1 MRIHFFTAPFCFR
14 FTAPHSLTIMRIES
28 IIFPEVLSM
37 KKRTLL
43 LSLAALLAATTISA
57 NDSLPFTAAVKE
69 NGMWGAVN
77 GAGQVVIPISY
88 DRLGLSLSE
97 ADEQEEDLL
106 SEEGRDEL
114 IEAEK
119 GGLRGF
125 FTRTGKE
132 VIPISYESRSIW
144 KEGALAVR
152 GKDKKISFYKK
163 DGSLI
168 SGAAYD
174 QVSDFENGMAIVK
187 QGATY
192 GYLSLD
198 GKEVKPVY
206 QEARFFEDGLA
217 AVKEKG
223 RWGVIDMTGRYIVSP
238 IYKDTGAAFQEGRLA
253 VKNQKNLWGYIDR
266 EGKEI
271 IPPAYKAVSP
281 AFSEGYAAIRDDSKL
296 WGFIDTEGNVTAKP
310 QFKAVL
316 TPFSEGLSGVKT
328 IDGNGYARPDGT
340 IAFMADYDQLFPF
353 RDGLAEVREGEVETH
368 AVRSLPPI
376 SIGIGWGWGDWL
388 AFRHH
393 HHPWG
398 WGWGIGLPI
407 WYPGRYDDE
416 PVTSVTEKRGY
427 IDKNGKVIASP
438 ANDRVFSAGRKGILL
453 AKDGRYGWVDREGTY
468 IAHTI
473 YTGLLP
479 DEEDGVLLAKDE
491 NKKWGLLS
499 MEDGHELLPFS
510 YKEIRSLGSGLFGY
524 KEEGKWGIA
533 DKDGTRLTAPLYLA
547 VSKAGEG
554 LLPVKTKNGWR
565 FLTPAG
571 HEAFPHN
578 DTFSDVTPFSSG
590 LAGVKVKGKWGLI
603 DKTGRYVM
611 RPAYEDLD
619 IL

>member
-1 MRIHFFTAPFCFR
+1 
-14 FTAPHSLTIMRIES
+14 
-28 IIFPEVLSM
+28 M

-43 LSLAALLAATTISA
+43 LTLAALLAATTISA

-69 NGMWGAVN
+69 TGMWGAVN
-77 GAGQVVIPISY
+77 ATGKVVIPISY
-88 DRLGLSLSE
+88 DRLGLSLRD
-97 ADEQEEDLL
+97 ADEPAEDLS
-106 SEEGRDEL
+106 SEEGRDDL

-125 FTRTGKE
+125 FTRSGKE

-152 GKDKKISFYKK
+152 GKDKKISFYKN

-187 QGATY
+187 RGATY
-192 GYLSLD
+192 GYLALD
-198 GKEVKPVY
+198 GREVKPVY

-223 RWGVIDMTGRYIVSP
+223 RWGVIDKTGRYVVP
-238 IYKDTGAAFQEGRLA
+238 PTYKDTGAAFEEERLA

-266 EGKEI
+266 EGQEI
-271 IPPAYKAVSP
+271 IAPIYKAVSP
-281 AFSEGYAAIRDDSKL
+281 TFSEGYAAVQDESKL
-296 WGFIDTEGNVTAKP
+296 WGFIDTEGRVTAKP

-316 TPFSEGLSGVKT
+316 TPFSEGLAGVKT
-328 IDGNGYARPDGT
+328 IDGNGYAKPDGT

-353 RDGLAEVREGEVETH
+353 EDGLAEVREGEVETRT
-368 AVRSLPPI
+368 VRSRPPV
-376 SIGIGWGWGDWL
+376 SIGIGWGWGWGDWL
-388 AFRHH
+388 AFHHHRRHH
-393 HHPWG
+393 HP

-407 WYPGRYDDE
+407 WYPGWYDYE
-416 PVTSVTEKRGY
+416 TVPSVTVKRGY
-427 IDKNGKVIASP
+427 IDKSGKVIASP
-438 ANDRVFSAGRKGILL
+438 ANDRVFSAGEKGILL
-453 AKDGRYGWVDREGTY
+453 SKDGRYGWVNREGTY

-491 NKKWGLLS
+491 NKKWGLIS
-499 MEDGHELLPFS
+499 MADGHEILPFS
-510 YKEIRSLGSGLFGY
+510 YKEIRSLGSGYFGY
-524 KEEGKWGIA
+524 KEKDKWGIA
-533 DKDGTRLTAPLYLA
+533 GKDGARLTAPLYLA

-554 LLPVKTKNGWR
+554 LLPVKTKNGWT
-565 FLTPAG
+565 FITPAG
-571 HEAFPHN
+571 TEAFPHE
-578 DTFSDVTPFSSG
+578 DTFSDVTPFSYG

-603 DKTGRYVM
+603 DKTGTYVM

>member
-1 MRIHFFTAPFCFR
+1 
-14 FTAPHSLTIMRIES
+14 
-28 IIFPEVLSM
+28 M

-43 LSLAALLAATTISA
+43 LTLAALWAATTISA
-57 NDSLPFTAAVKE
+57 NNSLPFTAAVKE
-69 NGMWGAVN
+69 NGVWGAVN
-77 GAGQVVIPISY
+77 AAGKVVIPISY
-88 DRLGLSLSE
+88 DRLGLSLRD
-97 ADEQEEDLL
+97 ADEQAEDLT
-106 SEEGRDEL
+106 SKEGRDDL

-125 FTRTGKE
+125 FTRSGKE

-152 GKDKKISFYKK
+152 GKDKKISFYKN

-187 QGATY
+187 RGATY

-198 GKEVKPVY
+198 GREVKPVY

-223 RWGVIDMTGRYIVSP
+223 RWGVIDMTGRYVVSP
-238 IYKDTGAAFQEGRLA
+238 TYKDTGAAFEEGRLA

-281 AFSEGYAAIRDDSKL
+281 AFSEGCAAVQDESKL
-296 WGFIDTEGNVTAKP
+296 WGFIDTEGRVTAKP

-316 TPFSEGLSGVKT
+316 TPFAEGLAGVKT
-328 IDGNGYARPDGT
+328 LDGNGYARPDGT

-353 RDGLAEVREGEVETH
+353 EDGLAEIREGEVETH
-368 AVRSLPPI
+368 AVRSRPPI

-393 HHPWG
+393 HHHP
-398 WGWGIGLPI
+398 WGWGIGVPI
-407 WYPGRYDDE
+407 WYPGWYDYE
-416 PVTSVTEKRGY
+416 TVPSITVKRGY

-438 ANDRVFSAGRKGILL
+438 ANDRVFPAGEKGILL
-453 AKDGRYGWVDREGTY
+453 SKDGRYGWVNREGTY

-499 MEDGHELLPFS
+499 MADGHKILPFS
-510 YKEIRSLGSGLFGY
+510 YKEIRSLGSGYFGY
-524 KEEGKWGIA
+524 KEDDKWGIA
-533 DKDGTRLTAPLYLA
+533 GNDGSHLTAPLYLA

-554 LLPVKTKNGWR
+554 LLPVKTKNGWT
-565 FLTPAG
+565 FITPAG
-571 HEAFPHN
+571 TEAFPHE

-603 DKTGRYVM
+603 DQQGRYVM
-611 RPAYEDLD
+611 HPTYEDLD

>member
-1 MRIHFFTAPFCFR
+1 
-14 FTAPHSLTIMRIES
+14 
-28 IIFPEVLSM
+28 M

-43 LSLAALLAATTISA
+43 LTLAAFWAATAISA
-57 NDSLPFTAAVKE
+57 HDTTLPFTAAVKE

-77 GAGQVVIPISY
+77 GTGQVVIPISY
-88 DRLGLSLSE
+88 DRLSLSLSE
-97 ADEQEEDLL
+97 ANEQKEDLL
-106 SEEGRDEL
+106 SEEGRDDL

-187 QGATY
+187 RGATY

-198 GKEVKPVY
+198 GREVKPVY

-223 RWGVIDMTGRYIVSP
+223 RWGVIDTTGRYVVSP
-238 IYKDTGAAFQEGRLA
+238 TYKDTGAAFKERRLA

-266 EGKEI
+266 EGQEI

-281 AFSEGYAAIRDDSKL
+281 AFSEGFAAVQDDSKL
-296 WGFIDTEGNVTAKP
+296 WGFIDTEGRITAKP

-316 TPFSEGLSGVKT
+316 TPFAEGLSGVKT

-353 RDGLAEVREGEVETH
+353 EDGLAEIREGEVETH
-368 AVRSLPPI
+368 AVRSRPPI
-376 SIGIGWGWGDWL
+376 SIGIGWGWGWGDWL

-393 HHPWG
+393 HHHP

-407 WYPGRYDDE
+407 WYPGWYDYE
-416 PVTSVTEKRGY
+416 AVPSVTVKRGY
-427 IDKNGKVIASP
+427 IDKSGKVIASP
-438 ANDRVFSAGRKGILL
+438 ANDRVFPAGEKGILL
-453 AKDGRYGWVDREGTY
+453 SKDGRYGWVNREGTY

-473 YTGLLP
+473 YTGLIP

-499 MEDGHELLPFS
+499 MEDSHELLPFS
-510 YKEIRSLGSGLFGY
+510 YKEIRSLGSGYFGY
-524 KEEGKWGIA
+524 KEENKWGIA
-533 DKDGTRLTAPLYLA
+533 GKDGSRLTAPLYLA

-554 LLPVKTKNGWR
+554 LLPVKTKNGWT
-565 FLTPAG
+565 FITPAG
-571 HEAFPHN
+571 HEAFPHE

-603 DKTGRYVM
+603 DQKGRYVM
-611 RPAYEDLD
+611 HPAYEDLD

>member
-1 MRIHFFTAPFCFR
+1 
-14 FTAPHSLTIMRIES
+14 
-28 IIFPEVLSM
+28 M

-43 LSLAALLAATTISA
+43 LTLAALLATTTISA

-69 NGMWGAVN
+69 NGVWGAVN
-77 GAGQVVIPISY
+77 AAGKVVIPISY
-88 DRLGLSLSE
+88 DRLGLSLRD
-97 ADEQEEDLL
+97 ADEQAEDLT
-106 SEEGRDEL
+106 SKEGRDDL

-125 FTRTGKE
+125 FTRSGKE

-152 GKDKKISFYKK
+152 GKDKKISFYKN

-187 QGATY
+187 RGATY

-217 AVKEKG
+217 AVKAKG
-223 RWGVIDMTGRYIVSP
+223 RWGVIDMTGRYVVSP

-253 VKNQKNLWGYIDR
+253 VKSQKNLWGYIDR
-266 EGKEI
+266 EGQEI
-271 IPPAYKAVSP
+271 IAPAYKAVSP
-281 AFSEGYAAIRDDSKL
+281 AFSEGCAAVQGESNL
-296 WGFIDTEGNVTAKP
+296 WGFIDTEGRVTAKP

-316 TPFSEGLSGVKT
+316 TPFAEGLAAVKT

-353 RDGLAEVREGEVETH
+353 EDGLAEIREGEVETH
-368 AVRSLPPI
+368 AVRSRPPI

-393 HHPWG
+393 HHHP
-398 WGWGIGLPI
+398 WGWGIGVPI
-407 WYPGRYDDE
+407 WYPGWYDYE
-416 PVTSVTEKRGY
+416 TVPSITVKRGY
-427 IDKNGKVIASP
+427 IDKNGKVVASP
-438 ANDRVFSAGRKGILL
+438 ANDRVFPAGEKGILL
-453 AKDGRYGWVDREGTY
+453 SKDGRYGWVNREGTY

-499 MEDGHELLPFS
+499 MADGHKILPFS
-510 YKEIRSLGSGLFGY
+510 YKEIRSLGSGYFGY
-524 KEEGKWGIA
+524 KEDDKWGIA
-533 DKDGTRLTAPLYLA
+533 GNDGSHLTAPLYLA

-554 LLPVKTKNGWR
+554 LLPVKTKNGWT
-565 FLTPAG
+565 FITSAG
-571 HEAFPHN
+571 TEAFPHE

-603 DKTGRYVM
+603 DKTGTYVM

>member
-1 MRIHFFTAPFCFR
+1 
-14 FTAPHSLTIMRIES
+14 
-28 IIFPEVLSM
+28 M

-43 LSLAALLAATTISA
+43 LTLAALLAATTISA

-69 NGMWGAVN
+69 NGVWGAVN
-77 GAGQVVIPISY
+77 AAGKVVIPISY
-88 DRLGLSLSE
+88 DRLGLSLRD
-97 ADEQEEDLL
+97 ADEQAEDLS
-106 SEEGRDEL
+106 SEEGRDDL

-125 FTRTGKE
+125 FTRAGKE

-152 GKDKKISFYKK
+152 GKDKKISFYTN

-187 QGATY
+187 RGATY
-192 GYLSLD
+192 GYLSLN
-198 GKEVKPVY
+198 GREVKPVY

-223 RWGVIDMTGRYIVSP
+223 RWGVIDMTGRYVVSP
-238 IYKDTGAAFQEGRLA
+238 TYKDTGAAFEEGRLA
-253 VKNQKNLWGYIDR
+253 VKNQKNLWGFIDR

-271 IPPAYKAVSP
+271 IPPAYKAVSL
-281 AFSEGYAAIRDDSKL
+281 AFSEGCAAVQDESNL
-296 WGFIDTEGNVTAKP
+296 WGFIDTEGRVTAKP

-316 TPFSEGLSGVKT
+316 TPFAEGLAGVKT
-328 IDGNGYARPDGT
+328 LDGNGYARPDGT

-353 RDGLAEVREGEVETH
+353 EDGLAEIREGEVETH
-368 AVRSLPPI
+368 AVRSRPPI

-393 HHPWG
+393 HHHP
-398 WGWGIGLPI
+398 WGWGIGVPI
-407 WYPGRYDDE
+407 WYPGRYDYE
-416 PVTSVTEKRGY
+416 TVPSITVKRGY
-427 IDKNGKVIASP
+427 IDKNGKVVASP
-438 ANDRVFSAGRKGILL
+438 ANDRVFPAGRKGILL
-453 AKDGRYGWVDREGTY
+453 SKDGRYGWVNREGTY

-499 MEDGHELLPFS
+499 MADGHELLPFS

-524 KEEGKWGIA
+524 KEEDKWGIA
-533 DKDGTRLTAPLYLA
+533 GKDGSRLTAPLYLA

-554 LLPVKTKNGWR
+554 LLPVKTKNGWT
-565 FLTPAG
+565 FITPAG
-571 HEAFPHN
+571 TEAFPHE

-603 DKTGRYVM
+603 DQQGRYVM
-611 RPAYEDLD
+611 HPTYEDLD

>member
-1 MRIHFFTAPFCFR
+1 
-14 FTAPHSLTIMRIES
+14 
-28 IIFPEVLSM
+28 M

-43 LSLAALLAATTISA
+43 LTLAALLAATTISA

-69 NGMWGAVN
+69 NGVWGAVN
-77 GAGQVVIPISY
+77 AAGKVVIPISY
-88 DRLGLSLSE
+88 DRLGLSLRD
-97 ADEQEEDLL
+97 AGEQTEDLT
-106 SEEGRDEL
+106 SEEGRDDL

-125 FTRTGKE
+125 FTRSGKE
-132 VIPISYESRSIW
+132 VVPISYESRSIW
-144 KEGALAVR
+144 KEGVLAVR
-152 GKDKKISFYKK
+152 GRDKKISFYTN

-187 QGATY
+187 RGATY

-198 GKEVKPVY
+198 GREVKPVY

-223 RWGVIDMTGRYIVSP
+223 RWGVIDMTGRYVVSP
-238 IYKDTGAAFQEGRLA
+238 TYKDTGAAFEEDRLA
-253 VKNQKNLWGYIDR
+253 VKNQKNLWGFIDR
-266 EGKEI
+266 EGQEI
-271 IPPAYKAVSP
+271 IAPAYKAVSP
-281 AFSEGYAAIRDDSKL
+281 AFSEGYAAVQDESKL
-296 WGFIDTEGNVTAKP
+296 WGFIDTEGRVTAKP

-316 TPFSEGLSGVKT
+316 TPFAEGLAGVKT
-328 IDGNGYARPDGT
+328 LDGNGYARPDGT

-353 RDGLAEVREGEVETH
+353 EDGLAEIREGEVETH
-368 AVRSLPPI
+368 AVRSRPPI

-393 HHPWG
+393 HHHP
-398 WGWGIGLPI
+398 WGWGIGVPI
-407 WYPGRYDDE
+407 WYPGRYDYE
-416 PVTSVTEKRGY
+416 TVPSITVKRGY
-427 IDKNGKVIASP
+427 IDKSGKVVASP
-438 ANDRVFSAGRKGILL
+438 ANDRVFPAGRKGILL
-453 AKDGRYGWVDREGTY
+453 SKDGRYGWVNREGTY

-499 MEDGHELLPFS
+499 MADGHELLPFS

-524 KEEGKWGIA
+524 KEEDKWGIA
-533 DKDGTRLTAPLYLA
+533 GKDGSRLTAPLYLA

-554 LLPVKTKNGWR
+554 LLPVKTKNGWT
-565 FLTPAG
+565 FITPAG
-571 HEAFPHN
+571 TEAFPHE

-603 DKTGRYVM
+603 DQQGRYVM
-611 RPAYEDLD
+611 HPAYEDLD

>member
-1 MRIHFFTAPFCFR
+1 
-14 FTAPHSLTIMRIES
+14 
-28 IIFPEVLSM
+28 M

-43 LSLAALLAATTISA
+43 LTLAALLAATTISA
-57 NDSLPFTAAVKE
+57 NNSLPFTAAVKE
-69 NGMWGAVN
+69 NGVWGAVN
-77 GAGQVVIPISY
+77 AAGKIVIPISY
-88 DRLGLSLSE
+88 DRLGLSLR
-97 ADEQEEDLL
+97 DEGEQAEDLT
-106 SEEGRDEL
+106 SDKGRDDL

-132 VIPISYESRSIW
+132 VVPISYESRSIW
-144 KEGALAVR
+144 KEGVLAVR
-152 GKDKKISFYKK
+152 GKDKKISFYKD
-163 DGSLI
+163 DGTLI
-168 SGAAYD
+168 SHTAYD

-187 QGATY
+187 RGATY
-192 GYLSLD
+192 GYLALD
-198 GKEVKPVY
+198 GREVKPVY

-223 RWGVIDMTGRYIVSP
+223 RWGVIDKTGRYVVP
-238 IYKDTGAAFQEGRLA
+238 PTYKDTGAAFEEERLA

-266 EGKEI
+266 EGQEI
-271 IPPAYKAVSP
+271 IAPIYKAVSP
-281 AFSEGYAAIRDDSKL
+281 TFSEGCAAVQDESKL
-296 WGFIDTEGNVTAKP
+296 WGFIDTEGRVTAKP

-316 TPFSEGLSGVKT
+316 TPFAEGLAGVKT
-328 IDGNGYARPDGT
+328 LDGNGYARPDGT

-353 RDGLAEVREGEVETH
+353 EDGLAEIREGEVETH
-368 AVRSLPPI
+368 AVRSRPPI

-393 HHPWG
+393 HHHP
-398 WGWGIGLPI
+398 WGWGIGVPI
-407 WYPGRYDDE
+407 WYPGWYDYE
-416 PVTSVTEKRGY
+416 TVPSVTVKRGY
-427 IDKNGKVIASP
+427 IDKSGKVIASP

-453 AKDGRYGWVDREGTY
+453 SKDGRYGWVDREGTY

-479 DEEDGVLLAKDE
+479 DEEDGVLLAKNE

-554 LLPVKTKNGWR
+554 LLPVKTKNGWS

-571 HEAFPHN
+571 HEAFPHA

-603 DKTGRYVM
+603 DKTGTYVM

>member
-1 MRIHFFTAPFCFR
+1 
-14 FTAPHSLTIMRIES
+14 
-28 IIFPEVLSM
+28 
-37 KKRTLL
+37 
-43 LSLAALLAATTISA
+43 
-57 NDSLPFTAAVKE
+57 
-69 NGMWGAVN
+69 
-77 GAGQVVIPISY
+77 
-88 DRLGLSLSE
+88 
-97 ADEQEEDLL
+97 
-106 SEEGRDEL
+106 
-114 IEAEK
+114 
-119 GGLRGF
+119 
-125 FTRTGKE
+125 
-132 VIPISYESRSIW
+132 
-144 KEGALAVR
+144 
-152 GKDKKISFYKK
+152 
-163 DGSLI
+163 
-168 SGAAYD
+168 
-174 QVSDFENGMAIVK
+174 MAIVK

-198 GKEVKPVY
+198 GREVKPVY

-223 RWGVIDMTGRYIVSP
+223 RWGVINMTGRYIVSP

-253 VKNQKNLWGYIDR
+253 VKSQKNLWGYIDR

-281 AFSEGYAAIRDDSKL
+281 AFSEGYAAILGDSKL
-296 WGFIDTEGNVTAKP
+296 WGFIDTEGHVTAKP

-353 RDGLAEVREGEVETH
+353 KDGLAEVREGEVETR
-368 AVRSLPPI
+368 AVRSRPPI

-407 WYPGRYDDE
+407 WYPGRYNYE

-453 AKDGRYGWVDREGTY
+453 SKDGRYGWVDREGTY

-533 DKDGTRLTAPLYLA
+533 DKEGTRLTAPLYLA

-571 HEAFPHN
+571 HEAFPHD

-603 DKTGRYVM
+603 DKTGTYVM

>member
-1 MRIHFFTAPFCFR
+1 
-14 FTAPHSLTIMRIES
+14 
-28 IIFPEVLSM
+28 M

-43 LSLAALLAATTISA
+43 LTLVALWAAAAASA
-57 NDSLPFTAAVKE
+57 NEPTLPFTAAVKE

-97 ADEQEEDLL
+97 ADEKEEDLA
-106 SEEGRDEL
+106 SEEGRDDL

-168 SGAAYD
+168 SSAAYD

-187 QGATY
+187 RGATY
-192 GYLSLD
+192 GYLTLD
-198 GKEVKPVY
+198 GREVKPVY

-223 RWGVIDMTGRYIVSP
+223 RWGVIDMTGRYIVP
-238 IYKDTGAAFQEGRLA
+238 PTYKDTGASFKKGRLA
-253 VKNQKNLWGYIDR
+253 VKNRKNLWGYMDR

-281 AFSEGYAAIRDDSKL
+281 AFSEGYAAVQADNKL
-296 WGFIDTEGNVTAKP
+296 WGFIDTEGHVTAKP

-328 IDGNGYARPDGT
+328 IDGSGYARPDGT

-353 RDGLAEVREGEVETH
+353 KDGLAEVREGVAETRT
-368 AVRSLPPI
+368 VRSRPPI
-376 SIGIGWGWGDWL
+376 SIGIGWGWGWGDWL
-388 AFRHH
+388 AFRHPR
-393 HHPWG
+393 HHP

-407 WYPGRYDDE
+407 WYPGWYDDE
-416 PVTSVTEKRGY
+416 PIPSVTVKRGY
-427 IDKNGKVIASP
+427 IDHSGKVIASP
-438 ANDRVFSAGRKGILL
+438 ANDRVFSAGEKGILL
-453 AKDGRYGWVDREGTY
+453 SKDGRYGWINLEGTY
-468 IAHTI
+468 IAHTTYI
-473 YTGLLP
+473 GLLP

-510 YKEIRSLGSGLFGY
+510 YKEIRSLGNGLFGY
-524 KEEGKWGIA
+524 KEEDKWGIA
-533 DKDGTRLTAPLYLA
+533 DKDGARLTAPLYLA

-554 LLPVKTKNGWR
+554 LLPVKTKTGWR

-571 HEAFPHN
+571 HEAFPHD

-603 DKTGRYVM
+603 DKTGTYVM

>member
-1 MRIHFFTAPFCFR
+1 
-14 FTAPHSLTIMRIES
+14 
-28 IIFPEVLSM
+28 M

-43 LSLAALLAATTISA
+43 LTLAALLAATTISA
-57 NDSLPFTAAVKE
+57 NNSLPFTAAVKE
-69 NGMWGAVN
+69 NGVWGAVN
-77 GAGQVVIPISY
+77 AAGKVVIPISY
-88 DRLGLSLSE
+88 DRLGLSLRD
-97 ADEQEEDLL
+97 ADEQAEDLS
-106 SEEGRDEL
+106 SEEGRDDL

-119 GGLRGF
+119 GGLCGF
-125 FTRTGKE
+125 FTRSGKE
-132 VIPISYESRSIW
+132 VVPISYESRSIW

-152 GKDKKISFYKK
+152 GRDKKISFYTN
-163 DGSLI
+163 DGTLV
-168 SGAAYD
+168 SGATYD

-187 QGATY
+187 RGATY

-198 GKEVKPVY
+198 GREVKPVY

-223 RWGVIDMTGRYIVSP
+223 RWGVIDMTGHYVVSP

-253 VKNQKNLWGYIDR
+253 VKSQKNLWGYIDR
-266 EGKEI
+266 EGQEI
-271 IPPAYKAVSP
+271 IAPAYKAVSP
-281 AFSEGYAAIRDDSKL
+281 AFSEGYAAVQDENKL
-296 WGFIDTEGNVTAKP
+296 WGFIDTEGCVTAKP

-316 TPFSEGLSGVKT
+316 TPFAEGLAAVKT
-328 IDGNGYARPDGT
+328 IDGNGYASPDGT

-353 RDGLAEVREGEVETH
+353 EDGLAEIREGEVETH
-368 AVRSLPPI
+368 AVRSRPPI

-393 HHPWG
+393 HHHP
-398 WGWGIGLPI
+398 WGWGIGVPI
-407 WYPGRYDDE
+407 WYPGRYDYE
-416 PVTSVTEKRGY
+416 TVPSITVKRGY
-427 IDKNGKVIASP
+427 IDKSGKVIASP
-438 ANDRVFSAGRKGILL
+438 ANDRVFSAGKKGILL
-453 AKDGRYGWVDREGTY
+453 SKDGRYGWVNREGTY

-524 KEEGKWGIA
+524 KEEDKWGIA

-554 LLPVKTKNGWR
+554 LLPVKTKNGWS
-565 FLTPAG
+565 FLTPTG
-571 HEAFPHN
+571 HEAFLHG

-603 DKTGRYVM
+603 DKTGTYVM
-611 RPAYEDLD
+611 HPAYEDLD

>member
-1 MRIHFFTAPFCFR
+1 
-14 FTAPHSLTIMRIES
+14 
-28 IIFPEVLSM
+28 M

-43 LSLAALLAATTISA
+43 LTLAALLAATTISA
-57 NDSLPFTAAVKE
+57 NDALPFTAAVKE
-69 NGMWGAVN
+69 NGVWGAVN
-77 GAGQVVIPISY
+77 AAGKVVIPISY
-88 DRLGLSLSE
+88 DRLSLSLRD
-97 ADEQEEDLL
+97 ADEQAEDLS
-106 SEEGRDEL
+106 SEEGRDDL

-125 FTRTGKE
+125 FTRSGKE
-132 VIPISYESRSIW
+132 VVPISYESRSIW

-152 GKDKKISFYKK
+152 GKDKKISFYTN

-187 QGATY
+187 RGATY

-198 GKEVKPVY
+198 GREVKPVY

-223 RWGVIDMTGRYIVSP
+223 RWGVIDMMGRYIVSP
-238 IYKDTGAAFQEGRLA
+238 TYKDTGAAFEEGRLA

-271 IPPAYKAVSP
+271 IAPAYKAVSP
-281 AFSEGYAAIRDDSKL
+281 AFSEGYAAVQDESKL
-296 WGFIDTEGNVTAKP
+296 WGFIDTEGRVTAKP

-316 TPFSEGLSGVKT
+316 TPFAEGLAGVKT
-328 IDGNGYARPDGT
+328 LDSNGYARPDGT

-353 RDGLAEVREGEVETH
+353 EDGLAEVREGEVETH
-368 AVRSLPPI
+368 AVRSRPPI

-393 HHPWG
+393 HHHP
-398 WGWGIGLPI
+398 WGWGIGVPI
-407 WYPGRYDDE
+407 WYPGWYDYE
-416 PVTSVTEKRGY
+416 TVPSITVKRGY

-438 ANDRVFSAGRKGILL
+438 ANDRVFSAGKKGILL
-453 AKDGRYGWVDREGTY
+453 SKDGRYGWVNREGTY

-491 NKKWGLLS
+491 SKKWGLLS

-524 KEEGKWGIA
+524 KEDDKWGIA
-533 DKDGTRLTAPLYLA
+533 GKDGSRLTAPFYLA
-547 VSKAGEG
+547 VSKAGDG
-554 LLPVKTKNGWR
+554 LLPVKTKNGWT
-565 FLTPAG
+565 FITPAG
-571 HEAFPHN
+571 TEAFPHDN
-578 DTFSDVTPFSSG
+578 TFSDVTPFSSG
-590 LAGVKVKGKWGLI
+590 LAGVKVKSKWGLI
-603 DKTGRYVM
+603 DKTGTYVM

>member
-1 MRIHFFTAPFCFR
+1 
-14 FTAPHSLTIMRIES
+14 
-28 IIFPEVLSM
+28 M

-43 LSLAALLAATTISA
+43 LTLATLLAATTISA

-69 NGMWGAVN
+69 NGVWGAVN
-77 GAGQVVIPISY
+77 AAGKVVIPISY
-88 DRLGLSLSE
+88 DRLGLSLRD
-97 ADEQEEDLL
+97 ADEQAEDLT
-106 SEEGRDEL
+106 SEEGRDDL

-132 VIPISYESRSIW
+132 VVPISYESRSIW

-152 GKDKKISFYKK
+152 GRDKKISFYKK
-163 DGSLI
+163 DGSLV

-187 QGATY
+187 RGATY
-192 GYLSLD
+192 GYLSLN
-198 GKEVKPVY
+198 GREVKPVY

-223 RWGVIDMTGRYIVSP
+223 RWGVIDMTGRYVVSP

-271 IPPAYKAVSP
+271 IAPAYKAVSP
-281 AFSEGYAAIRDDSKL
+281 AFSEGCAAVQDESNL
-296 WGFIDTEGNVTAKP
+296 WGFIDAEGRVTAKP

-316 TPFSEGLSGVKT
+316 TPFAEGLAGVKT
-328 IDGNGYARPDGT
+328 LDGNGYARPDGT

-353 RDGLAEVREGEVETH
+353 EDGLAEIREGEVETH
-368 AVRSLPPI
+368 AVRSRPPI

-393 HHPWG
+393 HHHP
-398 WGWGIGLPI
+398 WGWGIGVPI
-407 WYPGRYDDE
+407 WYPGRYDYE
-416 PVTSVTEKRGY
+416 TVPSITVKRGY
-427 IDKNGKVIASP
+427 IDKNGKVVASP
-438 ANDRVFSAGRKGILL
+438 ANDRVFSAGEKGILL
-453 AKDGRYGWVDREGTY
+453 SKDGRYGWVDREGTY

-499 MEDGHELLPFS
+499 MEDGRELLPFS
-510 YKEIRSLGSGLFGY
+510 YKEIKSLGSGYFGY
-524 KEEGKWGIA
+524 KEEDKWGIA
-533 DKDGTRLTAPLYLA
+533 GNDGSCLTAPLYLA

-554 LLPVKTKNGWR
+554 LLPVKTKNGWT
-565 FLTPAG
+565 FITPAG
-571 HEAFPHN
+571 TEAFPHE

-603 DKTGRYVM
+603 DQQGRYVM
-611 RPAYEDLD
+611 HPTYEDLD

>member
-1 MRIHFFTAPFCFR
+1 
-14 FTAPHSLTIMRIES
+14 
-28 IIFPEVLSM
+28 M

-43 LSLAALLAATTISA
+43 LTLAALLATTAISA
-57 NDSLPFTAAVKE
+57 NEPTLPFTAAVKE

-97 ADEQEEDLL
+97 ADEQKEDLL
-106 SEEGRDEL
+106 SEEGRDDL

-119 GGLRGF
+119 SGLRGF
-125 FTRTGKE
+125 FTHTGKK

-168 SGAAYD
+168 SSAAYD

-198 GKEVKPVY
+198 GREVKPVY

-253 VKNQKNLWGYIDR
+253 IKSQKNLWGYIDR

-281 AFSEGYAAIRDDSKL
+281 AFSEGYAAVQADNKL
-296 WGFIDTEGNVTAKP
+296 WGFIDTEGHVTAKP

-353 RDGLAEVREGEVETH
+353 KDGLAEVRESEVETR

-376 SIGIGWGWGDWL
+376 SIGIGWGWG
-388 AFRHH
+388 
-393 HHPWG
+393 
-398 WGWGIGLPI
+398 IGLPI
-407 WYPGRYDDE
+407 WYPDRYDDE
-416 PVTSVTEKRGY
+416 PVPSVTEKRGY

-453 AKDGRYGWVDREGTY
+453 SKDGRYGWVNREGTY
-468 IAHTI
+468 IAHTL

-533 DKDGTRLTAPLYLA
+533 DKEGTRLTAPLYLA

-554 LLPVKTKNGWR
+554 LLPVKTKNGWS

-571 HEAFPHN
+571 HEAFPHEAA
-578 DTFSDVTPFSSG
+578 FSDVTPFSFG

-603 DKTGRYVM
+603 DKTGTYVM

>member
-1 MRIHFFTAPFCFR
+1 
-14 FTAPHSLTIMRIES
+14 
-28 IIFPEVLSM
+28 M

-43 LSLAALLAATTISA
+43 LTLAALLAATTISA

-69 NGMWGAVN
+69 NGLWGAVN

-97 ADEQEEDLL
+97 ADEQKEDLL
-106 SEEGRDEL
+106 SEEGRDDL

-119 GGLRGF
+119 DGLRGF

-132 VIPISYESRSIW
+132 VVPISYESRSIW

-187 QGATY
+187 RGATY
-192 GYLSLD
+192 GYLALD
-198 GKEVKPVY
+198 GREVKPVY
-206 QEARFFEDGLA
+206 QEVRFFEDGLA

-223 RWGVIDMTGRYIVSP
+223 RWGVIDMTGRYVVSP

-271 IPPAYKAVSP
+271 IPPAYKAVSQT
-281 AFSEGYAAIRDDSKL
+281 FSEGYAAIQDDSKR
-296 WGFIDTEGNVTAKP
+296 WGFIDTEGHVTAKP

-316 TPFSEGLSGVKT
+316 TPFSDGLSGVKT

-353 RDGLAEVREGEVETH
+353 KDGLAEVREGEVETR
-368 AVRSLPPI
+368 AVRSRPPI
-376 SIGIGWGWGDWL
+376 SIGIGWGWG
-388 AFRHH
+388 
-393 HHPWG
+393 
-398 WGWGIGLPI
+398 IGMPI
-407 WYPGRYDDE
+407 WYPGWYDYE
-416 PVTSVTEKRGY
+416 PVPSVTVKRGY

-438 ANDRVFSAGRKGILL
+438 ANDRVFSAGEKGILL
-453 AKDGRYGWVDREGTY
+453 SKDGRYGWVNREGTY

-473 YTGLLP
+473 YTGLLT

-533 DKDGTRLTAPLYLA
+533 DKEGTRLTAPLYLA
-547 VSKAGEG
+547 VSKAGDG

-571 HEAFPHN
+571 HEAFSHD

-590 LAGVKVKGKWGLI
+590 LAGVKVNGKWGLI
-603 DKTGRYVM
+603 DKAGTYVM

>member
-1 MRIHFFTAPFCFR
+1 
-14 FTAPHSLTIMRIES
+14 
-28 IIFPEVLSM
+28 M

-43 LSLAALLAATTISA
+43 LTLAALLAATTISA
-57 NDSLPFTAAVKE
+57 NNSLPFTAAVKE

-77 GAGQVVIPISY
+77 AAGKVVIPISY
-88 DRLGLSLSE
+88 DRLGLSLRD
-97 ADEQEEDLL
+97 ADEQAEDLT
-106 SEEGRDEL
+106 SEEGRDDL

-125 FTRTGKE
+125 FTRSGKE

-152 GKDKKISFYKK
+152 GRDKKISFYKK

-187 QGATY
+187 RGATY
-192 GYLSLD
+192 GYLSLN
-198 GKEVKPVY
+198 GREVKPVY

-223 RWGVIDMTGRYIVSP
+223 RWGVIDMTGRYVVSP

-266 EGKEI
+266 EGQEI
-271 IPPAYKAVSP
+271 IAPAYKAVSP
-281 AFSEGYAAIRDDSKL
+281 AFSEGYAAVQDESKL
-296 WGFIDTEGNVTAKP
+296 WGFIDTEGRVTAKP

-316 TPFSEGLSGVKT
+316 TPFAEGLAAVKT

-353 RDGLAEVREGEVETH
+353 EDGLAEIREGEVETH
-368 AVRSLPPI
+368 AVRSRPPI

-393 HHPWG
+393 HHHP
-398 WGWGIGLPI
+398 WGWGIGVPI
-407 WYPGRYDDE
+407 WYPGWYDYE
-416 PVTSVTEKRGY
+416 TVPSITVKRGY
-427 IDKNGKVIASP
+427 IDKNGKVVASP
-438 ANDRVFSAGRKGILL
+438 ANDRVFSAGKKGILL
-453 AKDGRYGWVDREGTY
+453 SKDGRYGWVNREGTY

-491 NKKWGLLS
+491 SKKWGLLS
-499 MEDGHELLPFS
+499 MADGHEILPFS
-510 YKEIRSLGSGLFGY
+510 YKEIRSLGSGYFGY
-524 KEEGKWGIA
+524 KEEDKWGIVG
-533 DKDGTRLTAPLYLA
+533 KDGSRLTAPLYLA
-547 VSKAGEG
+547 VSKAGEN
-554 LLPVKTKNGWR
+554 LLPVKTKNGWT
-565 FLTPAG
+565 FITPAG
-571 HEAFPHN
+571 TEAFPHE

-603 DKTGRYVM
+603 DKTGTYVM

>member
-1 MRIHFFTAPFCFR
+1 
-14 FTAPHSLTIMRIES
+14 
-28 IIFPEVLSM
+28 M

-43 LSLAALLAATTISA
+43 LTLAALLAATTISA

-69 NGMWGAVN
+69 NGVWGAVN
-77 GAGQVVIPISY
+77 AAGKVVIPISY
-88 DRLGLSLSE
+88 DRLGLSLRD
-97 ADEQEEDLL
+97 ADEQAEDLSSEED
-106 SEEGRDEL
+106 RDDL

-132 VIPISYESRSIW
+132 IIPVSYENRSIW

-152 GKDKKISFYKK
+152 GRDKKISFYTNT
-163 DGSLI
+163 GTLI
-168 SGAAYD
+168 SHTAYD

-187 QGATY
+187 RGATY
-192 GYLSLD
+192 GYLALD
-198 GKEVKPVY
+198 GREVKPVY

-253 VKNQKNLWGYIDR
+253 VKSQKNLWGYIDR

-271 IPPAYKAVSP
+271 IAPIYKAVSP
-281 AFSEGYAAIRDDSKL
+281 TFSEGYAAVQDESKL
-296 WGFIDTEGNVTAKP
+296 WGFIDTEGRVTAKP

-316 TPFSEGLSGVKT
+316 TPFSEGLAGVKT
-328 IDGNGYARPDGT
+328 IDGNGYAKPDGT

-353 RDGLAEVREGEVETH
+353 EDGLAEVREGEVETRT
-368 AVRSLPPI
+368 VRSRPPV
-376 SIGIGWGWGDWL
+376 SIGIGWGWGWGDWL
-388 AFRHH
+388 AFHHHRRHH
-393 HHPWG
+393 HP

-407 WYPGRYDDE
+407 WYPSWYDYE
-416 PVTSVTEKRGY
+416 TVPSVTVKRGY

-438 ANDRVFSAGRKGILL
+438 ANDRVFSAGKKGILL
-453 AKDGRYGWVDREGTY
+453 SKDGRYGWVNREGTY

-479 DEEDGVLLAKDE
+479 DEEDCVLLAKDE

-524 KEEGKWGIA
+524 KEEDKWGIA

-571 HEAFPHN
+571 HEAFPHD

-603 DKTGRYVM
+603 DKTGTYVM

>member
-1 MRIHFFTAPFCFR
+1 
-14 FTAPHSLTIMRIES
+14 
-28 IIFPEVLSM
+28 M

-43 LSLAALLAATTISA
+43 LTLAALLAATTISA
-57 NDSLPFTAAVKE
+57 NNSLLFTAAVKE

-77 GAGQVVIPISY
+77 AAGKVVIPISY
-88 DRLGLSLSE
+88 DRLGLSLRD
-97 ADEQEEDLL
+97 AGEQETDLS
-106 SEEGRDEL
+106 SEEGRDDL

-119 GGLRGF
+119 GGLCGF
-125 FTRTGKE
+125 FTRSGKE
-132 VIPISYESRSIW
+132 VVPISYESRSIW

-152 GKDKKISFYKK
+152 GKDKKISFYKN

-187 QGATY
+187 RGATY
-192 GYLSLD
+192 GYLSLN
-198 GKEVKPVY
+198 GREVKPVY

-223 RWGVIDMTGRYIVSP
+223 RWGVIDMTGRYVVP
-238 IYKDTGAAFQEGRLA
+238 PTYKDTGAAFEEGRLA
-253 VKNQKNLWGYIDR
+253 VKNQKNLWGFIDR
-266 EGKEI
+266 EGQEI
-271 IPPAYKAVSP
+271 IAPAYKAVSP
-281 AFSEGYAAIRDDSKL
+281 TFSKGYAAVQGESKL
-296 WGFIDTEGNVTAKP
+296 WGFIDTEGRVTAKP

-316 TPFSEGLSGVKT
+316 TPFAEGLAGVKT
-328 IDGNGYARPDGT
+328 LDGNGYARPDGT

-353 RDGLAEVREGEVETH
+353 EDGLAEIREGEVETH
-368 AVRSLPPI
+368 AVRSRPPI

-393 HHPWG
+393 HHHP
-398 WGWGIGLPI
+398 WGWGIGVPI
-407 WYPGRYDDE
+407 WYPGRYDYE
-416 PVTSVTEKRGY
+416 TIPSITVKRGY
-427 IDKNGKVIASP
+427 IDKSGKVIASP
-438 ANDRVFSAGRKGILL
+438 ANDRVFSAGKKGILL
-453 AKDGRYGWVDREGTY
+453 SKGGRYGWVNREGTY

-491 NKKWGLLS
+491 SKKWGLLS

-510 YKEIRSLGSGLFGY
+510 YKEIKSLGNGYFGY
-524 KEEGKWGIA
+524 KEEDKWGIA
-533 DKDGTRLTAPLYLA
+533 GKDGSRLTAPLYLA
-547 VSKAGEG
+547 VSKAGEN
-554 LLPVKTKNGWR
+554 LLPVKTKNGWT
-565 FLTPAG
+565 FITPAG
-571 HEAFPHN
+571 TEAFPHE
-578 DTFSDVTPFSSG
+578 DTFSDVTPFSSD

-603 DKTGRYVM
+603 DKTGTYVM

>member
-1 MRIHFFTAPFCFR
+1 
-14 FTAPHSLTIMRIES
+14 
-28 IIFPEVLSM
+28 M

-43 LSLAALLAATTISA
+43 LTLAALLAATTISA

-69 NGMWGAVN
+69 NGVWGAVN
-77 GAGQVVIPISY
+77 TAGKVVIPISY
-88 DRLGLSLSE
+88 DRLGLTLRD
-97 ADEQEEDLL
+97 ADEQTEDLT
-106 SEEGRDEL
+106 SEEGRDDL

-132 VIPISYESRSIW
+132 IIPISYESRSIW

-187 QGATY
+187 RGATY

-198 GKEVKPVY
+198 GREVKPVY

-223 RWGVIDMTGRYIVSP
+223 RWGVIDMTGRYVVSP
-238 IYKDTGAAFQEGRLA
+238 TYKDTGAAFEEGRLA
-253 VKNQKNLWGYIDR
+253 VKNQKNLWGFIDR

-271 IPPAYKAVSP
+271 IPPAYKAVSL
-281 AFSEGYAAIRDDSKL
+281 AFSEGCAAVQDESNL
-296 WGFIDTEGNVTAKP
+296 WGFIDTEGRVTAKP

-316 TPFSEGLSGVKT
+316 TPFAEGLAGVKT
-328 IDGNGYARPDGT
+328 LDGNGYARPDGT
-340 IAFMADYDQLFPF
+340 IAFTADYDQLFPF
-353 RDGLAEVREGEVETH
+353 EDGLAEIREGEVETH
-368 AVRSLPPI
+368 AVRSRPPI

-393 HHPWG
+393 HHHP
-398 WGWGIGLPI
+398 WGWGIGVPI
-407 WYPGRYDDE
+407 WYPGRYDYE
-416 PVTSVTEKRGY
+416 TVPSITVKRGY
-427 IDKNGKVIASP
+427 IDKNGKVVASP
-438 ANDRVFSAGRKGILL
+438 ANDRVFPAGRKGILL
-453 AKDGRYGWVDREGTY
+453 SKDGRYGWVNREGTY

-499 MEDGHELLPFS
+499 MADGHELLPFS

-524 KEEGKWGIA
+524 KEEDKWGIA
-533 DKDGTRLTAPLYLA
+533 GKDGSRLTAPLYLA

-554 LLPVKTKNGWR
+554 LLPVKTKNGWT
-565 FLTPAG
+565 FITPAG
-571 HEAFPHN
+571 TEAFPHE

-603 DKTGRYVM
+603 DQQGRYVM
-611 RPAYEDLD
+611 HPTYEDLD

>member
-1 MRIHFFTAPFCFR
+1 
-14 FTAPHSLTIMRIES
+14 
-28 IIFPEVLSM
+28 M

-43 LSLAALLAATTISA
+43 LTLAALLAATTISA

-77 GAGQVVIPISY
+77 AAGKVVIPISY
-88 DRLGLSLSE
+88 DRLGLSLRD
-97 ADEQEEDLL
+97 ADEPAEDLS
-106 SEEGRDEL
+106 SEEGRDDL

-125 FTRTGKE
+125 FTRSGKE

-152 GKDKKISFYKK
+152 GKDKKISFYKN

-187 QGATY
+187 RGATY

-198 GKEVKPVY
+198 GREVKPVY

-223 RWGVIDMTGRYIVSP
+223 RWGVIDMTGRYVVSP
-238 IYKDTGAAFQEGRLA
+238 TYKDTGAAFKEGRLA

-266 EGKEI
+266 EGQEI
-271 IPPAYKAVSP
+271 IAPAYKAVSP
-281 AFSEGYAAIRDDSKL
+281 TFSEGYAAVQDESKL
-296 WGFIDTEGNVTAKP
+296 WGFIDTEGRVTAKP

-316 TPFSEGLSGVKT
+316 TSFAEGLAGVKT
-328 IDGNGYARPDGT
+328 LDSNGYARPDGT

-353 RDGLAEVREGEVETH
+353 EDGLAEVREGEVETH
-368 AVRSLPPI
+368 AVRSRPPI

-393 HHPWG
+393 HHHP
-398 WGWGIGLPI
+398 WGWGIGVPI
-407 WYPGRYDDE
+407 WYPGWYDYE
-416 PVTSVTEKRGY
+416 TVPSITVKRGY

-438 ANDRVFSAGRKGILL
+438 ANDRVFSAGKKGILL
-453 AKDGRYGWVDREGTY
+453 SKDGRYGWVNREGTY

-491 NKKWGLLS
+491 SKKWGLLS
-499 MEDGHELLPFS
+499 MADGHEILPFS
-510 YKEIRSLGSGLFGY
+510 YKEIRSLGSGYFGY
-524 KEEGKWGIA
+524 KEEDKWGIVG
-533 DKDGTRLTAPLYLA
+533 KDGSRLTAPLYLA
-547 VSKAGEG
+547 VSKAGEN
-554 LLPVKTKNGWR
+554 LLPVKTKNGWT
-565 FLTPAG
+565 FITPAG
-571 HEAFPHN
+571 TEAFPHE
-578 DTFSDVTPFSSG
+578 DIFSDVTPFSSG

-603 DKTGRYVM
+603 DKTGTYVM

>member
-1 MRIHFFTAPFCFR
+1 
-14 FTAPHSLTIMRIES
+14 
-28 IIFPEVLSM
+28 M

-43 LSLAALLAATTISA
+43 LTLAALLAATTISA
-57 NDSLPFTAAVKE
+57 NNSLPFTAAVKE

-77 GAGQVVIPISY
+77 AAGKVVIPISY
-88 DRLGLSLSE
+88 DRLGLSLRD
-97 ADEQEEDLL
+97 ADEQAEDLT
-106 SEEGRDEL
+106 SEEGRDDL

-132 VIPISYESRSIW
+132 VVPISYESRSIW

-152 GKDKKISFYKK
+152 GMDKKISFYTN

-187 QGATY
+187 RGATY

-198 GKEVKPVY
+198 GREVKPVY

-223 RWGVIDMTGRYIVSP
+223 RWGVIDMTGRYVVP
-238 IYKDTGAAFQEGRLA
+238 PTYKDTGAAFEEGCLA
-253 VKNQKNLWGYIDR
+253 VKNQKNLWGFIDR
-266 EGKEI
+266 EGQEI
-271 IPPAYKAVSP
+271 IAPAYKAVSP
-281 AFSEGYAAIRDDSKL
+281 TFSEGYAAVQGESKL
-296 WGFIDTEGNVTAKP
+296 WGFIDTEGRVTAKP

-316 TPFSEGLSGVKT
+316 APFAEGLAAVKT

-353 RDGLAEVREGEVETH
+353 KDGLAEIREGEVETH
-368 AVRSLPPI
+368 AVRSRPPI

-393 HHPWG
+393 HHHP
-398 WGWGIGLPI
+398 WGWGIGVPI
-407 WYPGRYDDE
+407 WYPGWYDYE
-416 PVTSVTEKRGY
+416 TVPSITVKRGY

-438 ANDRVFSAGRKGILL
+438 VNDRVFSAGKKGILL
-453 AKDGRYGWVDREGTY
+453 SKDGRYGWVNREGTY

-499 MEDGHELLPFS
+499 MADGHEILPFS
-510 YKEIRSLGSGLFGY
+510 YKEIRSLGSGYFGY
-524 KEEGKWGIA
+524 KEEDKWGIA
-533 DKDGTRLTAPLYLA
+533 GKDGSRLTAPLYLA
-547 VSKAGEG
+547 VSKAGEN
-554 LLPVKTKNGWR
+554 LLPVKTKNGWT
-565 FLTPAG
+565 FITPAG
-571 HEAFPHN
+571 TEAFPHE

-603 DKTGRYVM
+603 DKTGTYVM

>member
-1 MRIHFFTAPFCFR
+1 
-14 FTAPHSLTIMRIES
+14 
-28 IIFPEVLSM
+28 M

-43 LSLAALLAATTISA
+43 LTLAALLATTAISA
-57 NDSLPFTAAVKE
+57 NEPTLPFTAAVKE
-69 NGMWGAVN
+69 NGVWGAVN
-77 GAGQVVIPISY
+77 AAGKVVIPISY

-97 ADEQEEDLL
+97 ADEQAEDLT
-106 SEEGRDEL
+106 SDKGRDDL

-119 GGLRGF
+119 GELRGF

-168 SGAAYD
+168 SRAAYD

-192 GYLSLD
+192 GYLSLE
-198 GKEVKPVY
+198 GREVKPVY

-238 IYKDTGAAFQEGRLA
+238 TYKDTGAAFQEGRLA

-281 AFSEGYAAIRDDSKL
+281 AFSEGYAAILGDSKL

-353 RDGLAEVREGEVETH
+353 KDGLAEVREGEVETRT
-368 AVRSLPPI
+368 VRSRPSI
-376 SIGIGWGWGDWL
+376 SIGI
-388 AFRHH
+388 
-393 HHPWG
+393 G

-407 WYPGRYDDE
+407 WYPGGYDYE
-416 PVTSVTEKRGY
+416 PLPSVTVKRGY

-438 ANDRVFSAGRKGILL
+438 ANDRVFSAGKKGILL
-453 AKDGRYGWVDREGTY
+453 SKDGRYGWVNREGTY

-479 DEEDGVLLAKDE
+479 DEEDGVLLAKGE

-524 KEEGKWGIA
+524 KEEDKWGIA
-533 DKDGTRLTAPLYLA
+533 GKEGTRLTAPLYLA

-554 LLPVKTKNGWR
+554 LLPVKTKNGWS

-571 HEAFPHN
+571 HEAFPHD

>member
-1 MRIHFFTAPFCFR
+1 MRIG
-14 FTAPHSLTIMRIES
+14 S

-43 LSLAALLAATTISA
+43 LTLAAFWAVTAISA
-57 NDSLPFTAAVKE
+57 NEPTLPFTAAVKE

-97 ADEQEEDLL
+97 ADEQKEDLL
-106 SEEGRDEL
+106 SEEGRDDL

-152 GKDKKISFYKK
+152 GKDKNISFYKK

-168 SGAAYD
+168 SSAAYD

-198 GKEVKPVY
+198 GREVKPVY

-253 VKNQKNLWGYIDR
+253 VKSQKNLWGYIDR

-281 AFSEGYAAIRDDSKL
+281 AFSEGYAAILGDSKL

-353 RDGLAEVREGEVETH
+353 KDGLAEVREGEVETR
-368 AVRSLPPI
+368 AVRSRPPI
-376 SIGIGWGWGDWL
+376 SISIGWGWGDWL

-453 AKDGRYGWVDREGTY
+453 SKDGRYGWVDREGTY

-533 DKDGTRLTAPLYLA
+533 DKEGTRLTAPLYLA

-554 LLPVKTKNGWR
+554 LLPVKTKNGWS
-565 FLTPAG
+565 FLTPTG
-571 HEAFPHN
+571 HEAFPHD

-603 DKTGRYVM
+603 DKTGTYVM
-611 RPAYEDLD
+611 HPAYEDLD

>member
-1 MRIHFFTAPFCFR
+1 
-14 FTAPHSLTIMRIES
+14 
-28 IIFPEVLSM
+28 M

-43 LSLAALLAATTISA
+43 LTLAALLAATTISA

-69 NGMWGAVN
+69 NGVWGVVN
-77 GAGQVVIPISY
+77 AAGKVVIPISY

-106 SEEGRDEL
+106 SEEGRDDL

-119 GGLRGF
+119 GGLCGF

-132 VIPISYESRSIW
+132 VVPISYESRSIW

-152 GKDKKISFYKK
+152 GKDKKISFYKN

-187 QGATY
+187 CGATY

-198 GKEVKPVY
+198 GREVKPVY

-238 IYKDTGAAFQEGRLA
+238 TYKDTGAAFQEGRLA
-253 VKNQKNLWGYIDR
+253 IKNQKNLWGYIDR

-281 AFSEGYAAIRDDSKL
+281 AFSEGYAAIQGDSKL

-340 IAFMADYDQLFPF
+340 IAFMADYDQLFSF
-353 RDGLAEVREGEVETH
+353 KDGLAEVREGEVETR

-393 HHPWG
+393 HHHP
-398 WGWGIGLPI
+398 WGWGIGVPI
-407 WYPGRYDDE
+407 WYPGWYDYE
-416 PVTSVTEKRGY
+416 TVPSITVKRGY

-438 ANDRVFSAGRKGILL
+438 ANDRVFSAGEKGILL
-453 AKDGRYGWVDREGTY
+453 SKDDRYGWVNREGTY

-479 DEEDGVLLAKDE
+479 DEEDDVLLAKDE

-510 YKEIRSLGSGLFGY
+510 YKELRPLGSGLFGY
-524 KEEGKWGIA
+524 KEEDKWGIA
-533 DKDGTRLTAPLYLA
+533 SNDGVRLTAPLYLA

-554 LLPVKTKNGWR
+554 LLPVKTKNGWT
-565 FLTPAG
+565 FITPAG
-571 HEAFPHN
+571 HEAFPHD

-603 DKTGRYVM
+603 DKTGTYVM

>member
-1 MRIHFFTAPFCFR
+1 
-14 FTAPHSLTIMRIES
+14 
-28 IIFPEVLSM
+28 M

-43 LSLAALLAATTISA
+43 LTLAALLAATTISA

-69 NGMWGAVN
+69 NGVWGAVN
-77 GAGQVVIPISY
+77 AAGKVVIPISY
-88 DRLGLSLSE
+88 DRLGLSLRD
-97 ADEQEEDLL
+97 ADEQAEDLT
-106 SEEGRDEL
+106 SEEGRDDL

-125 FTRTGKE
+125 FTRSGKE
-132 VIPISYESRSIW
+132 VVPISYESRSIW

-187 QGATY
+187 RGATY

-198 GKEVKPVY
+198 GRKVKPVY

-223 RWGVIDMTGRYIVSP
+223 RWGVIDMTGRYAVSP

-253 VKNQKNLWGYIDR
+253 VKSQKNLWGYIDR
-266 EGKEI
+266 EGQEI
-271 IPPAYKAVSP
+271 IAPAYKAVSP
-281 AFSEGYAAIRDDSKL
+281 TFSEGFAAVQDESNL
-296 WGFIDTEGNVTAKP
+296 WGFIDTEGRVTAKP

-316 TPFSEGLSGVKT
+316 TPFAEGLAGVKT
-328 IDGNGYARPDGT
+328 LDGNGYARPDGT

-353 RDGLAEVREGEVETH
+353 EDGLAEVREGEVETR
-368 AVRSLPPI
+368 AVRSRPPI

-393 HHPWG
+393 HHHP
-398 WGWGIGLPI
+398 WGWGIGVPI
-407 WYPGRYDDE
+407 WYPGWYDYE
-416 PVTSVTEKRGY
+416 TVPSITVKRGY
-427 IDKNGKVIASP
+427 IDKSGKVIASP
-438 ANDRVFSAGRKGILL
+438 ANDRVFFAGEKGILL
-453 AKDGRYGWVDREGTY
+453 SKDGRYGWVNREGTY

-510 YKEIRSLGSGLFGY
+510 YKEIKSLGSGYFGY
-524 KEEGKWGIA
+524 KEDDKWGIA
-533 DKDGTRLTAPLYLA
+533 GKDGSRLTAPLYLA

-554 LLPVKTKNGWR
+554 LLPVKTKNGWT
-565 FLTPAG
+565 FITPAG
-571 HEAFPHN
+571 HEAFPHD

-603 DKTGRYVM
+603 DQQGRYVM
-611 RPAYEDLD
+611 HPAYEDLD

>member
-1 MRIHFFTAPFCFR
+1 
-14 FTAPHSLTIMRIES
+14 
-28 IIFPEVLSM
+28 M

-43 LSLAALLAATTISA
+43 LTLAAFWAATAISA
-57 NDSLPFTAAVKE
+57 HDTTLPFTAAVKE

-77 GAGQVVIPISY
+77 GAGKVVIPISY
-88 DRLGLSLSE
+88 DRLGLSLRD
-97 ADEQEEDLL
+97 ADEQAEDLS
-106 SEEGRDEL
+106 SEEGRDDL
-114 IEAEK
+114 VEAEK

-125 FTRTGKE
+125 FTRSGKE
-132 VIPISYESRSIW
+132 IVPISYESRSLW

-152 GKDKKISFYKK
+152 GKDKKISFYKN
-163 DGSLI
+163 DGTLI

-238 IYKDTGAAFQEGRLA
+238 TYKDTGAAFQEGRLA
-253 VKNQKNLWGYIDR
+253 VKNQKDLWGYIDR

-281 AFSEGYAAIRDDSKL
+281 AFSEGCAAVQDESKL
-296 WGFIDTEGNVTAKP
+296 WGFIDAEGRLTAKP

-316 TPFSEGLSGVKT
+316 TPFAEGLAGVKT
-328 IDGNGYARPDGT
+328 LDGNGYARPDGT

-353 RDGLAEVREGEVETH
+353 EDGLAEVREGEVETH
-368 AVRSLPPI
+368 AVRSRPPI
-376 SIGIGWGWGDWL
+376 SIGIGWGDWL

-393 HHPWG
+393 HHHP

-407 WYPGRYDDE
+407 CYPSWYDYETVP
-416 PVTSVTEKRGY
+416 SVTVKRGY
-427 IDKNGKVIASP
+427 IDKSGKVIASP

-453 AKDGRYGWVDREGTY
+453 SKDGRYGWVDREGTY
-468 IAHTI
+468 IAHTL

-524 KEEGKWGIA
+524 KEEDKWGIA
-533 DKDGTRLTAPLYLA
+533 DKDGARLTAPLYLA

-554 LLPVKTKNGWR
+554 LLPVKTKNGWS

-571 HEAFPHN
+571 HEAFPHD

-603 DKTGRYVM
+603 DKTGTYVM

>member
-1 MRIHFFTAPFCFR
+1 
-14 FTAPHSLTIMRIES
+14 
-28 IIFPEVLSM
+28 M

-43 LSLAALLAATTISA
+43 LTLAALLAATTISA

-69 NGMWGAVN
+69 NGVWGAVN
-77 GAGQVVIPISY
+77 AAGKVVIPISY
-88 DRLGLSLSE
+88 DRLGLSLRD
-97 ADEQEEDLL
+97 ADEQAEDLS
-106 SEEGRDEL
+106 SEEGRDDL

-125 FTRTGKE
+125 FTRAGKE

-187 QGATY
+187 RGATY
-192 GYLSLD
+192 GYLSLN
-198 GKEVKPVY
+198 GREVKPVY

-223 RWGVIDMTGRYIVSP
+223 RWGVIDMTGRYVVSP
-238 IYKDTGAAFQEGRLA
+238 TYKDTGATFEEGRLA

-266 EGKEI
+266 EGQEI
-271 IPPAYKAVSP
+271 IAPAYKAVSP
-281 AFSEGYAAIRDDSKL
+281 AFSEGFAAVQGESKL
-296 WGFIDTEGNVTAKP
+296 WGFIDTEGRVTAKP

-316 TPFSEGLSGVKT
+316 TPFAEGLAGVKT
-328 IDGNGYARPDGT
+328 LDGNGYARPDGT

-353 RDGLAEVREGEVETH
+353 EDGLAEIREGEVETH
-368 AVRSLPPI
+368 AVRSRPPI

-393 HHPWG
+393 HHHP
-398 WGWGIGLPI
+398 WGWGIGVPI
-407 WYPGRYDDE
+407 WYPGWYDYE
-416 PVTSVTEKRGY
+416 TVPSITVKRGY

-438 ANDRVFSAGRKGILL
+438 ANDRVFSAGEKGILL
-453 AKDGRYGWVDREGTY
+453 SKDGHYGWVNREGTY

-491 NKKWGLLS
+491 SKKWGLLS
-499 MEDGHELLPFS
+499 MEDGHKLLPFS
-510 YKEIRSLGSGLFGY
+510 YKEIRSLGSGYFGY
-524 KEEGKWGIA
+524 KEEDKWGIA
-533 DKDGTRLTAPLYLA
+533 GKDGSRLTAPLYLA

-554 LLPVKTKNGWR
+554 LLPVKTKNGWT
-565 FLTPAG
+565 FITPAG
-571 HEAFPHN
+571 TEAFPHK
-578 DTFSDVTPFSSG
+578 DTFSDVTSFSSG

-603 DKTGRYVM
+603 DKTGTYVM